1 MDLGVMTRKP
11 VADIL
16 KGSREGPSLAKSL
29 GLLSIVALGIGD
41 IIGAGIFVLTG
52 TAAAQFAGPS
62 VMLSF
67 ALGGIVCGLIGLCY
81 AELSAMLPVS
91 GSTYSYTYATLGEL
105 VAWIIGWDLVLEY
118 ATGTAAVAVGWSSYA
133 TSMLRH
139 AGLTLPPTLSA
150 ATGTAVKLPDGSTVT
165 GIANLPAVLVVAA
178 LTALL
183 ILGTSESAKLNNV
196 IVAIKLAVVLA
207 FIGVGAFYVDPAHWH
222 PFIPANTGGFGHFG
236 YSGLLRGSAV
246 VFFAFLGFDAACTA
260 AQEARNPQ
268 RDMPVGI
275 LGAVAVCTVLY
286 VVVAAVLTGI
296 VPYAQLNVADPVAK
310 GVEGI
315 GLPWFSALIELGA
328 LLGLTTVILVSLYG
342 CSRVLLTV
350 AHDGLLPPVF
360 ARVNPR
366 TQTPIVSQLLI
377 GAGVAVIAAVFPIGE
392 LSELVSIGTLLAF
405 VLVCGAVI
413 RLRQTDPAVE
423 RPFRMPW
430 VPVIPIVGALCCVLL
445 MAGLPLLAWLR
456 LGVWMAIGLSIY
468 AVYGRWYSVLRHPK

>member
-1 MDLGVMTRKP
+1 MDSGVMTRKP

-16 KGSREGPSLAKSL
+16 KVSREGPSLAKSR
-29 GLLSIVALGIGD
+29 GLLSIVALGVGD

-139 AGLTLPPTLSA
+139 AGLTLPLTLTA

-165 GIANLPAVLVVAA
+165 GIANLQAVLVVAA

-196 IVAIKLAVVLA
+196 MVAIKLAVVLA

-222 PFIPANTGGFGHFG
+222 PFIPANTGGFGHLG

-246 VFFAFLGFDAACTA
+246 VFFAFLGFDVACTA

-275 LGAVAVCTVLY
+275 LGGGGSLHRALCRGRRRADGHRALRPAQRRRPRGQRRGGDRAALVLRPDRTRR
-286 VVVAAVLTGI
+286 ATG
-296 VPYAQLNVADPVAK
+296 PDHRDP
-310 GVEGI
+310 
-315 GLPWFSALIELGA
+315 
-328 LLGLTTVILVSLYG
+328 
-342 CSRVLLTV
+342 
-350 AHDGLLPPVF
+350 
-360 ARVNPR
+360 
-366 TQTPIVSQLLI
+366 
-377 GAGVAVIAAVFPIGE
+377 GVAVWLQPGAAHGGP
-392 LSELVSIGTLLAF
+392 
-405 VLVCGAVI
+405 
-413 RLRQTDPAVE
+413 
-423 RPFRMPW
+423 
-430 VPVIPIVGALCCVLL
+430 
-445 MAGLPLLAWLR
+445 
-456 LGVWMAIGLSIY
+456 
-468 AVYGRWYSVLRHPK
+468 